1 MQPNLRMIFEN
12 RLEQLNHL
20 MGVARAYLKP
30 FDLGSKARFAVELI
44 LEEAVTNVINHGF
57 EETSVAE
64 VSAEEVSTE
73 EVSAEGSSSRD
84 THLIAVNLAVIGDE
98 VHLQVADEG
107 RPFTP
112 LAVPRLDVN
121 QPFME
126 RLEGGLGIHLV
137 RQMMN
142 SMAYRREGERN
153 IFEIWIR
160 DRDGNGTEDVGAR
173 V

>member
-1 MQPNLRMIFEN
+1 MQPNLRMIFQSH
-12 RLEQLNHL
+12 LEQLNHL

-57 EETSVAE
+57 EETSVGEA
-64 VSAEEVSTE
+64 SAEEAST
-73 EVSAEGSSSRD
+73 EGSSFRE
-84 THLIAVNLAVIGDE
+84 THLIAVNLAIIGDE
-98 VHLQVADEG
+98 IHLQVADEG
-107 RPFTP
+107 RPFNP
-112 LAVPRLDVN
+112 LSVPRLDVS

-160 DRDGNGTEDVGAR
+160 DRDGNETDDGSESV
-173 V
+173 

>member
-1 MQPNLRMIFEN
+1 MQPNLRMIFES

-57 EETSVAE
+57 EEAS
-64 VSAEEVSTE
+64 S
-73 EVSAEGSSSRD
+73 EGSSSRE
-84 THLIAVNLAVIGDE
+84 THLIAVNLAVFGGE

-107 RPFTP
+107 RPFNP
-112 LAVPRLDVN
+112 LAVPRLDVSR
-121 QPFME
+121 PFLE

-153 IFEIWIR
+153 IFEIWIH
-160 DRDGNGTEDVGAR
+160 DRDGNGTEDAGAS